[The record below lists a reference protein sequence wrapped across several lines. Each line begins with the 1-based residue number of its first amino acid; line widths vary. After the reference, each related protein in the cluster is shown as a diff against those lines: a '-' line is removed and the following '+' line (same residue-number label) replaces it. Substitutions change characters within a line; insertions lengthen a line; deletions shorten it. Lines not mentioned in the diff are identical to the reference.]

1 MGNDKLTE
9 KQKRFIDFYIET
21 GNKMEAARLA
31 GYKQPES
38 QGHQNYEKLRNYIDA
53 KIQAKDNE
61 RIASQDE
68 VLRFL
73 TSVMRNE
80 ETEEV
85 VVVESV
91 GDYMSEART
100 IKKSI
105 SAKDRLKAAEGLAK
119 RFGLDKPDDMQ
130 DNKIE
135 IILKRE

>member
-1 MGNDKLTE
+1 MERNLTE

-21 GNKMEAARLA
+21 GSQSEAARLA
-31 GYKQPES
+31 GYKQPYV
-38 QGHQNYEKLRNYIDA
+38 QGKQNYEKLRKFIDERL
-53 KIQAKDNE
+53 QAKDNE

-80 ETEEV
+80 ETEEI